1 MVTQAVS
8 DSPIM
13 KRQKTQV
20 PIVAAPRVLLVKEV
34 VRTAENWIKNK
45 HLWTIECTFV
55 NSKVKPTSTLLIC
68 LVQVQSLLNVLRF
81 RFSSNMNLTKQDH
94 IYLVD
99 IPRSNPAKTT
109 TRVEFVEAPTNIKA
123 MAENDKTS

>member
-1 MVTQAVS
+1 
-8 DSPIM
+8 
-13 KRQKTQV
+13 
-20 PIVAAPRVLLVKEV
+20 
-34 VRTAENWIKNK
+34 
-45 HLWTIECTFV
+45 
-55 NSKVKPTSTLLIC
+55 
-68 LVQVQSLLNVLRF
+68 
-81 RFSSNMNLTKQDH
+81 MNLTKQDH